1 MSRLSNLK
9 SDRVVKAFIRAGW
22 ELVKTKKGT
31 SHVKLKKEGYSKIVC
46 IAVHRGKDIKRELL
60 KAELVKAGMTE
71 EEFLDL
77 YK

>member
-9 SDRVVKAFIRAGW
+9 PERVVKAFIRAGW

-31 SHVKLKKEGYSKIVC
+31 SHVKLRKEGYSKIVV
-46 IAVHRGKDIKRELL
+46 IPVHRGKDIKRELL

-71 EEFLDL
+71 VEFLDL